1 MAVCG
6 LGKGRE
12 GLQGR
17 ERETAN
23 QVIAIGNSNRY
34 SDSEEGGG
42 SAGWW

>member
-23 QVIAIGNSNRY
+23 QVIAIGT